1 MFRIHRDRLSP
12 KALRYRWGLL
22 GGGLFPLLGA
32 YSHSQGIS
40 LPFLTCPIKLFTGVP
55 CPTCGMTRSF
65 LAMAHG
71 HWQQAVTYHLFGP
84 ILFISFIGV
93 VVQMSVEL
101 ITRRSVSGIHTRLL
115 SDRIFQIIVLVAFL
129 VYYGLRLSVRY
140 AWLSETLPWLNHGI
154 GQILIAA
161 AKDL

>member
-1 MFRIHRDRLSP
+1 MFRIHRDRLST
-12 KALRYRWGLL
+12 KALRYRWSLL

-40 LPFLTCPIKLFTGVP
+40 LPFLACPIKLLTGIP

-65 LAMAHG
+65 LAMAQG
-71 HWQQAVTYHLFGP
+71 QWQQAATYHLFGP
-84 ILFISFIGV
+84 ILFVSFIGV
-93 VVQMSVEL
+93 VVHMLVEL
-101 ITRRSVSGIHTRLL
+101 FTQKSVSGIHTRLL
-115 SDRIFQIIVLVAFL
+115 SDRQFQIIMFVSFL
-129 VYYGLRLSVRY
+129 LYYGLRLSVRY
-140 AWLSETLPWLNHGI
+140 AWLSEALPWFNHGI